1 MKHPKRVVAISAFTL
16 FITSIVLAHR
26 ADDWTTFDHHTFHVL
41 CISAENTLEIQT
53 KAGATQTITLDGIV
67 PVDATGPWLIE
78 HVINRDITL
87 MLATPQTRNSAGHL
101 KAFVFLGNEN
111 LNVELVKAGLAYAD
125 RRAKT
130 VMDGLIDPAES
141 DARKKKR
148 GIWYGMT
155 DEQMPAWRKAWL
167 RSLPGKSR

>member
-1 MKHPKRVVAISAFTL
+1 MKHPKQLIVICGLTL
-16 FITSIVLAHR
+16 LIASIVLAHR
-26 ADDWTTFDHHTFHVL
+26 ADDWVKFDHQTFHVVSVPADDSL
-41 CISAENTLEIQT
+41 LIQT
-53 KAGATQTITLDGIV
+53 ANGKQETVTLRGIV
-67 PVDATGPWLIE
+67 PADSAKTWLTD
-78 HVINRDITL
+78 HAMNRDVTL
-87 MLATPQTRNSAGHL
+87 MLESPQTRNSGGQL
-101 KAFVFLGNEN
+101 QAFVFLGNEN

-125 RRAKT
+125 RRGKT
-130 VMDGLIDPAES
+130 VMDGLIDPAEL